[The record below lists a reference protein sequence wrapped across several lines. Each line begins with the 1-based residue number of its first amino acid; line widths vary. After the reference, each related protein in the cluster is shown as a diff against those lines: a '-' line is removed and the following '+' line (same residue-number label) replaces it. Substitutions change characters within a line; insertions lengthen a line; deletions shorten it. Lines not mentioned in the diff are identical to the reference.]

1 MPTVPPHAV
10 ALSGMLAAATSSEPR
25 ITETQAGV
33 RIEVDLPDELSP
45 VTRSTI
51 LTALGGAGRYGHSR
65 TEAGDSV
72 WGEIDREAKR

>member
-1 MPTVPPHAV
+1 
-10 ALSGMLAAATSSEPR
+10 MLAAATSSEPR
-25 ITETQAGV
+25 NTETRTAF

-51 LTALGGAGRYGHSR
+51 LTALSTADRYGHSR
-65 TEAGDSV
+65 ADAGDSV

>member
-10 ALSGMLAAATSSEPR
+10 ALAGMLAAATSSEPR
-25 ITETQAGV
+25 ITETQHGF

-51 LTALGGAGRYGHSR
+51 LTALGTADRYGHNR